1 MSSWPYNKPL
11 ERFFMRKF
19 IFIFSL
25 IFSNLSF
32 SGESIE
38 IFLDD
43 QHKNLFGYIEKNI
56 ELIDKD
62 KNLFIAGFEKSIE
75 DLVDPKEISKRVMG
89 KMIYQ
94 QSSPAQ
100 IERFNLKFKSTL
112 FESYS
117 SALKELNY
125 EDLKIVSHLHP
136 NERMDLAIVKLKIN
150 LSGRK
155 IDFIYKMK
163 KINNDWKI
171 IGLILDGIDIIS
183 IFRKQFL
190 NLYKV
195 GNMNIDFAINN
206 WNDLEKNNG

>member
-1 MSSWPYNKPL
+1 
-11 ERFFMRKF
+11 MRKF
-19 IFIFSL
+19 IFIFSI

-75 DLVDPKEISKRVMG
+75 DLIDPKEISKRVMG

-100 IERFNLKFKSTL
+100 IERFNLKFKNTL

-206 WNDLEKNNG
+206 WNVLEKNNG

>member
-1 MSSWPYNKPL
+1 
-11 ERFFMRKF
+11 MRKF
-19 IFIFSL
+19 IFIFSI

-38 IFLDD
+38 IFLDE
-43 QHKNLFGYIEKNI
+43 QHKNLFDYIEKNI
-56 ELIDKD
+56 ELIDED
-62 KNLFIAGFEKSIE
+62 KNLFVAGFEKSIE
-75 DLVDPKEISKRVMG
+75 DLIDPREISKRVMG
-89 KMIYQ
+89 KKIYQ
-94 QSSPAQ
+94 LSSKEQ
-100 IERFNLKFKSTL
+100 IEMFNFKFRNTL

-117 SALKELNY
+117 SALKELSY
-125 EDLKIVSHLHP
+125 ENLKIVSHSHP

-150 LSGRK
+150 ISGRK
-155 IDFIYKMK
+155 VDFIYKMK
-163 KINNDWKI
+163 KFNNDWKI

-206 WNDLEKNNG
+206 WNVLEKNNG

>member
-1 MSSWPYNKPL
+1 
-11 ERFFMRKF
+11 MRKF
-19 IFIFSL
+19 IFIFSI

-38 IFLDD
+38 IFLDE
-43 QHKNLFGYIEKNI
+43 QHKNLFDYIEKNI
-56 ELIDKD
+56 ELIDED

-75 DLVDPKEISKRVMG
+75 DLIDPREISKRVMG
-89 KMIYQ
+89 KRIYQ
-94 QSSPAQ
+94 LSSKEQ
-100 IERFNLKFKSTL
+100 IDMFNFKFRNTL

-117 SALKELNY
+117 SALKELSY
-125 EDLKIVSHLHP
+125 ENLKIVSHSHP

-150 LSGRK
+150 ISGRK

-183 IFRKQFL
+183 IFRKQFI
-190 NLYKV
+190 NLYKL
-195 GNMNIDFAINN
+195 GNMDIDFAINN
-206 WNDLEKNNG
+206 WDVYEENNG

>member
-1 MSSWPYNKPL
+1 
-11 ERFFMRKF
+11 MRKF
-19 IFIFSL
+19 IFIFSI

-38 IFLDD
+38 IFLDE

-75 DLVDPKEISKRVMG
+75 DLIDPKEISKRVMG

-136 NERMDLAIVKLKIN
+136 NERMDLAIVKLKIK

-195 GNMNIDFAINN
+195 GNMNIDFAIDN
-206 WNDLEKNNG
+206 WNGSEENNG

>member
-1 MSSWPYNKPL
+1 
-11 ERFFMRKF
+11 MRKF
-19 IFIFSL
+19 IFIFSI

-38 IFLDD
+38 IFLYE

-56 ELIDKD
+56 ELIDGD
-62 KNLFIAGFEKSIE
+62 RNLFIAGFEKSIE
-75 DLVDPKEISKRVMG
+75 DLIDPREISKRVMG
-89 KMIYQ
+89 KKIYQ
-94 QSSPAQ
+94 QSSTAQ

-117 SALKELNY
+117 SALKELSY
-125 EDLKIVSHLHP
+125 KDLRIISHSHP

-150 LSGRK
+150 ISGRK

-183 IFRKQFL
+183 IFRKQFI

-195 GNMNIDFAINN
+195 GNMNIDFAIDN
-206 WNDLEKNNG
+206 WNGSEENNG

>member
-1 MSSWPYNKPL
+1 
-11 ERFFMRKF
+11 MRKF
-19 IFIFSL
+19 IFIFSI

-38 IFLDD
+38 IFLDE
-43 QHKNLFGYIEKNI
+43 QHKNLFDYIEKNI
-56 ELIDKD
+56 ELIDED
-62 KNLFIAGFEKSIE
+62 KNLFVAGFEKSIE
-75 DLVDPKEISKRVMG
+75 DLIDPKEISKRVMG

-206 WNDLEKNNG
+206 WNVLEKNNG

>member
-1 MSSWPYNKPL
+1 
-11 ERFFMRKF
+11 MRKF
-19 IFIFSL
+19 IFIFSI

-75 DLVDPKEISKRVMG
+75 DLIDPKEISKRVMG

-100 IERFNLKFKSTL
+100 IERFNFKFKSTL

-150 LSGRK
+150 ISGRK

-195 GNMNIDFAINN
+195 GNMNIDFAIDN
-206 WNDLEKNNG
+206 WNGSEENNG

>member
-1 MSSWPYNKPL
+1 
-11 ERFFMRKF
+11 MRKF
-19 IFIFSL
+19 IFIFSI

-62 KNLFIAGFEKSIE
+62 KNLFMAGFEKSIE
-75 DLVDPKEISKRVMG
+75 DLIDPKEISKRVMG

-100 IERFNLKFKSTL
+100 IERFNFKFKSTL

-150 LSGRK
+150 ISGRK

-183 IFRKQFL
+183 IFRKQFI

-206 WNDLEKNNG
+206 WNVSEENNG

>member
-1 MSSWPYNKPL
+1 
-11 ERFFMRKF
+11 MRKF

-190 NLYKV
+190 NLYKI
-195 GNMNIDFAINN
+195 GNMNIDFAIDN
-206 WNDLEKNNG
+206 WNGSEENNG

>member
-1 MSSWPYNKPL
+1 
-11 ERFFMRKF
+11 MRKF
-19 IFIFSL
+19 IFIFSI

-75 DLVDPKEISKRVMG
+75 DLIDPREISKRVMG
-89 KMIYQ
+89 KKIYQ
-94 QSSPAQ
+94 LSSKEQ
-100 IERFNLKFKSTL
+100 IEMFNFKFRNTL

-117 SALKELNY
+117 SALKELSY
-125 EDLKIVSHLHP
+125 ENLKIVSHSHP

-150 LSGRK
+150 ISGRK
-155 IDFIYKMK
+155 VDFIYKMK
-163 KINNDWKI
+163 KFNNDWKI

-183 IFRKQFL
+183 IFRKQFIS
-190 NLYKV
+190 LYKL
-195 GNMNIDFAINN
+195 GNMDIDFAINN
-206 WNDLEKNNG
+206 WDVYEENNG

>member
-1 MSSWPYNKPL
+1 
-11 ERFFMRKF
+11 MRKF
-19 IFIFSL
+19 IFIFSI

-62 KNLFIAGFEKSIE
+62 KNLFMAGFEKSIE
-75 DLVDPKEISKRVMG
+75 DLIDPKEISKRVMG

-125 EDLKIVSHLHP
+125 VDLKIVSHLHP

-206 WNDLEKNNG
+206 WNVLEKNNG

>member
-1 MSSWPYNKPL
+1 
-11 ERFFMRKF
+11 MRKF
-19 IFIFSL
+19 IFIFSI

-38 IFLDD
+38 IFLDE

-56 ELIDKD
+56 ELIDED
-62 KNLFIAGFEKSIE
+62 KNLFIVGFEKSVENLI
-75 DLVDPKEISKRVMG
+75 DPREISKRVMG
-89 KMIYQ
+89 KRIYQ
-94 QSSPAQ
+94 LSSKDQ
-100 IERFNLKFKSTL
+100 IDMFNFKFRNTL

-117 SALKELNY
+117 SALKELSY
-125 EDLKIVSHLHP
+125 ENLKIVSHSHP

-183 IFRKQFL
+183 IFRKQFI
-190 NLYKV
+190 NLYKL
-195 GNMNIDFAINN
+195 GNMDIDFAINN
-206 WNDLEKNNG
+206 WDVYEENNG

>member
-1 MSSWPYNKPL
+1 
-11 ERFFMRKF
+11 MRKF

>member
-1 MSSWPYNKPL
+1 
-11 ERFFMRKF
+11 MRKF
-19 IFIFSL
+19 IFIFSI

-38 IFLDD
+38 IFLDE
-43 QHKNLFGYIEKNI
+43 QHKNLFDYIEKNI
-56 ELIDKD
+56 ELIDED
-62 KNLFIAGFEKSIE
+62 KNSFVAGFEKSIE
-75 DLVDPKEISKRVMG
+75 DLIDPREISKRVMG
-89 KMIYQ
+89 KKIYQ
-94 QSSPAQ
+94 QSSSAQ

-117 SALKELNY
+117 SALKELSY
-125 EDLKIVSHLHP
+125 EDLRIISHSHP

-150 LSGRK
+150 ISGRK

-195 GNMNIDFAINN
+195 GNMNIDFAIDN
-206 WNDLEKNNG
+206 WNGSEVNNG

>member
-1 MSSWPYNKPL
+1 
-11 ERFFMRKF
+11 MRKF
-19 IFIFSL
+19 IFIFSI

-75 DLVDPKEISKRVMG
+75 DLIDPKEISKRVMG

-206 WNDLEKNNG
+206 WNVLEKNNG

>member
-1 MSSWPYNKPL
+1 
-11 ERFFMRKF
+11 MRKF

-38 IFLDD
+38 IFLDY

-100 IERFNLKFKSTL
+100 LERFNLKFKSTL

>member
-1 MSSWPYNKPL
+1 
-11 ERFFMRKF
+11 MRKF
-19 IFIFSL
+19 IFIFSI

-75 DLVDPKEISKRVMG
+75 DLIDPKEISKRVMG

>member
-1 MSSWPYNKPL
+1 
-11 ERFFMRKF
+11 MRKF

-75 DLVDPKEISKRVMG
+75 DLVDPKEISKREMG

>member
-1 MSSWPYNKPL
+1 
-11 ERFFMRKF
+11 MRKF
-19 IFIFSL
+19 IFIFSI

-38 IFLDD
+38 IFLYE

-56 ELIDKD
+56 ELIDGD
-62 KNLFIAGFEKSIE
+62 RNLFIAGFEKSIE
-75 DLVDPKEISKRVMG
+75 DLIDPREISKRVMG
-89 KMIYQ
+89 KKIYQ
-94 QSSPAQ
+94 QSSNAQ

-117 SALKELNY
+117 SALKELSY
-125 EDLKIVSHLHP
+125 EDLRIISHSHP

-150 LSGRK
+150 ISGRK

-183 IFRKQFL
+183 IFRKQFI

-206 WNDLEKNNG
+206 WNVSEENNG

>member
-1 MSSWPYNKPL
+1 
-11 ERFFMRKF
+11 MRKF
-19 IFIFSL
+19 IFIFSI

-62 KNLFIAGFEKSIE
+62 KNLFMAGFEKSIE
-75 DLVDPKEISKRVMG
+75 DLIDPKEISKRVMG

-206 WNDLEKNNG
+206 WNVLEKNNG

>member
-1 MSSWPYNKPL
+1 
-11 ERFFMRKF
+11 MRKF
-19 IFIFSL
+19 IFIFSI

-75 DLVDPKEISKRVMG
+75 DLIDPKEISKRVMG

-125 EDLKIVSHLHP
+125 EDLKIISHLHP

-206 WNDLEKNNG
+206 WNVLEKNNG

>member
-1 MSSWPYNKPL
+1 MIKNSL
-11 ERFFMRKF
+11 Q
-19 IFIFSL
+19 IHQGFS
-25 IFSNLSF
+25 
-32 SGESIE
+32 
-38 IFLDD
+38 
-43 QHKNLFGYIEKNI
+43 
-56 ELIDKD
+56 

-75 DLVDPKEISKRVMG
+75 DLIDPKEISKRVMG

-206 WNDLEKNNG
+206 WNVLEKNNG

>member
-1 MSSWPYNKPL
+1 
-11 ERFFMRKF
+11 MRKF
-19 IFIFSL
+19 IFIFSI

-38 IFLDD
+38 IFLDE

-56 ELIDKD
+56 ELIDED

-75 DLVDPKEISKRVMG
+75 DLIDPREISKRVMG
-89 KMIYQ
+89 KRIYQ
-94 QSSPAQ
+94 LSSKEQ
-100 IERFNLKFKSTL
+100 IDMFNFKFRNTL

-117 SALKELNY
+117 SALKELSY
-125 EDLKIVSHLHP
+125 ENLKIVSHSHP
-136 NERMDLAIVKLKIN
+136 NERMDLAIVKLEIN
-150 LSGRK
+150 ISGRK

-183 IFRKQFL
+183 IFRKQFI
-190 NLYKV
+190 NLYIL
-195 GNMNIDFAINN
+195 GNMDIDFAINN
-206 WNDLEKNNG
+206 WDVYEENNG

>member
-1 MSSWPYNKPL
+1 
-11 ERFFMRKF
+11 MRKF
-19 IFIFSL
+19 IFIFSI

-38 IFLDD
+38 IFLYE
-43 QHKNLFGYIEKNI
+43 QHKNLFGYIEKNV
-56 ELIDKD
+56 ELIDED
-62 KNLFIAGFEKSIE
+62 RNLFIAGFEKSIV
-75 DLVDPKEISKRVMG
+75 DLIDPREISKRVMG
-89 KMIYQ
+89 KKIYQ
-94 QSSPAQ
+94 QSSTAQ

-117 SALKELNY
+117 SALKELSY
-125 EDLKIVSHLHP
+125 EDLRIISHSHP

-150 LSGRK
+150 ISGRK

-195 GNMNIDFAINN
+195 GNMNIDFAIDN
-206 WNDLEKNNG
+206 WNGSEENNG

>member
-1 MSSWPYNKPL
+1 
-11 ERFFMRKF
+11 MRKF
-19 IFIFSL
+19 IFIFSI

-75 DLVDPKEISKRVMG
+75 DLIDPKEISKRVMG

-183 IFRKQFL
+183 IFRKQFI

-206 WNDLEKNNG
+206 WNVLEKNNG

>member
-1 MSSWPYNKPL
+1 
-11 ERFFMRKF
+11 MRKF
-19 IFIFSL
+19 IFIFSI

-75 DLVDPKEISKRVMG
+75 DLIDPKEISKRVMG

-100 IERFNLKFKSTL
+100 IERFNSKFKSTL

-125 EDLKIVSHLHP
+125 VDLKIVSHLHP

-206 WNDLEKNNG
+206 WNVLEKNNG

>member
-1 MSSWPYNKPL
+1 
-11 ERFFMRKF
+11 MRKF
-19 IFIFSL
+19 IFIFSI

-62 KNLFIAGFEKSIE
+62 KNFFMAGFEKSIE
-75 DLVDPKEISKRVMG
+75 DLIDPKEISKRVMG
-89 KMIYQ
+89 KKIYQ
-94 QSSPAQ
+94 QSSTAQ
-100 IERFNLKFKSTL
+100 IERFNFKFKSTL

-117 SALKELNY
+117 SALKELSY
-125 EDLKIVSHLHP
+125 EDLRIISHSHP

-150 LSGRK
+150 ISGRK

-195 GNMNIDFAINN
+195 GNMNIDFAIDN
-206 WNDLEKNNG
+206 WNGSEENNG

>member
-1 MSSWPYNKPL
+1 
-11 ERFFMRKF
+11 MRKF
-19 IFIFSL
+19 IFIFSI

>member
-1 MSSWPYNKPL
+1 
-11 ERFFMRKF
+11 MRKF
-19 IFIFSL
+19 IFIFSI

-62 KNLFIAGFEKSIE
+62 KNLFVAGFEKSIE
-75 DLVDPKEISKRVMG
+75 DLIDPKEISKRVMG

-100 IERFNLKFKSTL
+100 IERFNLKFKNTL

-117 SALKELNY
+117 SALRELSY
-125 EDLKIVSHLHP
+125 EDLRIVSHLHP

-150 LSGRK
+150 ISGRK

-183 IFRKQFL
+183 IFRKQFI

-206 WNDLEKNNG
+206 WSVSEENNG

>member
-1 MSSWPYNKPL
+1 
-11 ERFFMRKF
+11 MRKF
-19 IFIFSL
+19 IFIFSI

-38 IFLDD
+38 IFLYE

-56 ELIDKD
+56 ELINGDR
-62 KNLFIAGFEKSIE
+62 NLFIAGFEKSIK
-75 DLVDPKEISKRVMG
+75 DLIDPREISKRVMG
-89 KMIYQ
+89 KKIYQ
-94 QSSPAQ
+94 QSSTAQ

-117 SALKELNY
+117 SALKELSY
-125 EDLKIVSHLHP
+125 EDLRIISHSHP

-150 LSGRK
+150 ISGRK

-195 GNMNIDFAINN
+195 GNMNIDFAIDN
-206 WNDLEKNNG
+206 WNGSEENNG

>member
-1 MSSWPYNKPL
+1 
-11 ERFFMRKF
+11 
-19 IFIFSL
+19 
-25 IFSNLSF
+25 
-32 SGESIE
+32 
-38 IFLDD
+38 
-43 QHKNLFGYIEKNI
+43 
-56 ELIDKD
+56 
-62 KNLFIAGFEKSIE
+62 
-75 DLVDPKEISKRVMG
+75 
-89 KMIYQ
+89 
-94 QSSPAQ
+94 
-100 IERFNLKFKSTL
+100 
-112 FESYS
+112 
-117 SALKELNY
+117 
-125 EDLKIVSHLHP
+125 
-136 NERMDLAIVKLKIN
+136 MDLAIVKLKIN

>member
-1 MSSWPYNKPL
+1 
-11 ERFFMRKF
+11 MRKF
-19 IFIFSL
+19 IFIFSI

-38 IFLDD
+38 IFLYE

-56 ELIDKD
+56 ELIDSD
-62 KNLFIAGFEKSIE
+62 RNLFIAGFEKSIE
-75 DLVDPKEISKRVMG
+75 DLIDPREISKRVMG
-89 KMIYQ
+89 KKIYQ
-94 QSSPAQ
+94 QSSTAQ
-100 IERFNLKFKSTL
+100 IERFNFKFKSTL

-117 SALKELNY
+117 SALKELSY
-125 EDLKIVSHLHP
+125 EDLRIISHSHP

-150 LSGRK
+150 ISGRK

-195 GNMNIDFAINN
+195 GNMNIDFAIDN
-206 WNDLEKNNG
+206 WNGSEENNG